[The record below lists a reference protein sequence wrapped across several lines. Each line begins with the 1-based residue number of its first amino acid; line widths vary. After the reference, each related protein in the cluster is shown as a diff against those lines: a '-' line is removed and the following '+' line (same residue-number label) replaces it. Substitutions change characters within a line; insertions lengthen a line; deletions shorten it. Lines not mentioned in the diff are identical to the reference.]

1 MSALMFT
8 ACLLL
13 LGAFASFFAGLLGL
27 GGGILIIP
35 GLTTLFTYTDLNP
48 SIIMKLSLG
57 TSLATVFFTALISM
71 RAHRKFSAVN
81 WTVVGLMVPG
91 LIIGGGIGPLLST
104 SLPPLILVGLF
115 SSVLLYLGVKF
126 VWNGHV
132 PRGHAPLNVWLIAPM
147 SFVIGIAASML
158 GLGGG
163 VLMIPF
169 LSRFDLSMPEIVSI
183 SAVCLIPAS
192 LVGTLGY
199 IYGGWGVPHLP
210 PYSTGYIYWLAV
222 APLVAASF
230 IFAPIGV
237 RLVHTLPQSAVRH
250 IFGVMLILISIH
262 MLWNAF

>member
-1 MSALMFT
+1 MSPLALTGF
-8 ACLLL
+8 LLL

-35 GLTTLFTYTDLNP
+35 GLTMLFSYTALDP
-48 SIIMKLSLG
+48 SIVMKLALG

-71 RAHRKFSAVN
+71 RAHRKFSSVN

-104 SLPPLILVGLF
+104 RLPPLVLVGLF
-115 SSVLLYLGVKF
+115 SSVLLYLGFKF
-126 VWNGHV
+126 IWNGHV
-132 PRGHAPLNVWLIAPM
+132 PRGHAPLNIWLIAPM
-147 SFVIGIAASML
+147 SLVIGVASSML

-163 VLMIPF
+163 VLLIPF
-169 LSRFDLSMPEIVSI
+169 LSRFDLSMPDIVSI
-183 SAVCLIPAS
+183 SAVCLVPAS
-192 LVGTLGY
+192 FVGTLGY

-237 RLVHTLPQSAVRH
+237 RLVHTLPQSTVRH
-250 IFGVMLILISIH
+250 IFGAMLILISVH